1 MDSPGDPV
9 NILWSSNAP
18 WASSGYAEQTA
29 LFTRRLRAVG
39 HDVSI
44 AANWGLN
51 EVITTWEGFTVYP
64 CQPGD
69 WGMETIPV
77 YAEHCN
83 ADLVIALVDAHVL
96 NNDEW
101 PADLNLAIWAPVD
114 HDPMPPPVLAT
125 FLETLEPAARK
136 NGASPGRRK
145 NVRPI
150 AMSRFGEQQMRRFKL
165 DPLYVPHGYDPEVF
179 KPAPE
184 LRDEIRDTA
193 GIPHDAFLA
202 VMVAA
207 NKGEGVARKA
217 FPQAFQAFANLQK
230 KHSNSYLY
238 VHTNAEGGMDLNLL
252 RKAIGIPDGHL
263 LFPSKEAR
271 LLTMS
276 NQVVARFYQ
285 AADVLLLPSMGEGF
299 GVPLIEAQACG
310 CPVITSNHSAMK
322 ELGQAGWIV
331 DGDPWWDAAAKSF
344 FFMPFI
350 QSITDVLEEA
360 YEERGNQAWKDAA
373 VEFAAPYNANL
384 VTVDHWLPALERLAP
399 QPESRQVRRARE
411 RKAAKQLAKV
421 GG

>member
-1 MDSPGDPV
+1 MK
-9 NILWSSNAP
+9 ILWSSNAP

-29 LFTRRLRAVG
+29 LFTRRLRALG
-39 HDVSI
+39 HEVSI
-44 AANWGLN
+44 AANWGLS
-51 EVITTWEGFTVYP
+51 EVITTWEGMTVYP

-69 WGMETIPV
+69 WGVETIPV

-96 NNDEW
+96 DTDTW
-101 PADLNLAIWAPVD
+101 PADINLAIWAPVD
-114 HDPMPPPVLAT
+114 HEPMPPPVLAA
-125 FLETLEPAARK
+125 FIEKVELDEKDEKGKRK
-136 NGASPGRRK
+136 TTSRPRG

-150 AMSRFGEQQMRRFKL
+150 AMSRFGEEQMRRFKL

-184 LRDEIRDTA
+184 LYGDIRDTA
-193 GIPHDAFLA
+193 GVPRDAFLA

-207 NKGEGVARKA
+207 NKGQGVARKA

-230 KHSNSYLY
+230 RHPNSYLY
-238 VHTNAEGGMDLNLL
+238 VHTDAAGGMDLNLL
-252 RKAIGIPDGHL
+252 RKVIGIPDGHL

-271 LLTMS
+271 FMTMA

-285 AADVLLLPSMGEGF
+285 AADVLLIPSMGEGF

-310 CPVITSNHSAMK
+310 CPVITSRHSAMT

-331 DGDPWWDAAAKSF
+331 DGDPWWDEAAKSF
-344 FFMPFI
+344 FFVPFI
-350 QSITDVLEEA
+350 QSVTDALEEA
-360 YEERGNQAWKDAA
+360 YEERGNEDRRMAA
-373 VEFAAPYNANL
+373 VDFVADYNANI
-384 VTVDHWLPALERLAP
+384 VAVDHWVPALERLAP

-411 RKAAKQLAKV
+411 RKAAKQLSKV
-421 GG
+421 GA